1 MKLQNNTGKLL
12 YLLDWNGVD
21 GRGTDRSGLDWRG
34 EERFLEW
41 IGWYSMNEE
50 EQIRRELHET
60 MLVLQ
65 SINHALW
72 KIEEHLGKGV
82 QIAK

>member
-1 MKLQNNTGKLL
+1 
-12 YLLDWNGVD
+12 
-21 GRGTDRSGLDWRG
+21 
-34 EERFLEW
+34 
-41 IGWYSMNEE
+41 MNEFE
-50 EQIRRELHET
+50 TIRKELHET

-72 KIEEHLGKGV
+72 KIEEHLATGV

>member
-1 MKLQNNTGKLL
+1 
-12 YLLDWNGVD
+12 
-21 GRGTDRSGLDWRG
+21 
-34 EERFLEW
+34 
-41 IGWYSMNEE
+41 MNEL

-65 SINHALW
+65 SINYALW
-72 KIEEHLGKGV
+72 KIEEHLAMGV

>member
-1 MKLQNNTGKLL
+1 
-12 YLLDWNGVD
+12 
-21 GRGTDRSGLDWRG
+21 
-34 EERFLEW
+34 
-41 IGWYSMNEE
+41 MNEL
-50 EQIRRELHET
+50 EQIRQELHET

-72 KIEEHLGKGV
+72 KIEEHLATGV